1 VGIWRT
7 KATIGG
13 RQLLRD
19 VSSASKKITDFV
31 IDLFLEKEGGISLS
45 SSIAEVKE
53 VAKTRAEKAFKV
65 AESATGTPPSAP
77 LVYYI
82 FSIPPSSTLPPGIHV
97 NRDDSWTYSKMT
109 PTPKGHHSLCA
120 TYGEESGSKFVEK
133 LRNIV
138 WKSLNMK
145 IVCNWEDKVVRQ
157 VVEGDDDGAG
167 GGDDSVTGG
176 DAMETD

>member
-1 VGIWRT
+1 MGIWHT

-13 RQLLRD
+13 QRLLRD
-19 VSSASKKITDFV
+19 VSSASGRITDFV
-31 IDLFLEKEGGISLS
+31 VDLFLEREAGISLS
-45 SSIAEVKE
+45 SSIVEVKD
-53 VAKTRAEKAFKV
+53 VAKTRAFRL
-65 AESATGTPPSAP
+65 AEAATGTSSSAP

-82 FSIPPSSTLPPGIHV
+82 FSISPSSTLPPGVHI
-97 NRDDSWTYSKMT
+97 NRDDSWTYSKTT
-109 PTPKGHHSLCA
+109 PTPTGHHSLCA
-120 TYGEESGSKFVEK
+120 TYGEESGGEFVAK
-133 LRNIV
+133 LRNIA